1 MPLPI
6 ETEKSRHPYE
16 VFILS
21 ICLILGVSII
31 LGGKPPASISAQKD
45 LGFAE
50 DIWGYL
56 LAGGAGLGLV
66 GGYCNSRST
75 GLILTQIGLIA
86 LGGSAV
92 MYAVAILI
100 ATNFRMTGYLPTLII
115 GWFGFNSLRRFFQIQ
130 KEIDAASRKARLDG
144 GH

>member
-31 LGGKPPASISAQKD
+31 LGGKPPASISAQED
-45 LGFAE
+45 MGFAE

-56 LAGGAGLGLV
+56 LAGGAALGLI
-66 GGYCNSRST
+66 GGYCRNRST
-75 GLILTQIGLIA
+75 GLILTQIGLVA
-86 LGGSAV
+86 LGGSAT

-100 ATNFRMTGYLPTLII
+100 ATGFQMTGYLPAVIV
-115 GWFGFNSLRRFFQIQ
+115 GWFGFNSLRRFAQIQ
-130 KEIDAASRKARLDG
+130 TEIDAASRKARLDG